1 MKKKCTLLQSFGLVL
16 FSTVL
21 LLQTN
26 DNVLADDIVSTKED
40 NTDYNSNSSP
50 NTLDTSIEAAK
61 QNGII
66 LVETK
71 EQVFQDETLAEQDT
85 QKQIN
90 TINQAVESAKIE
102 EQTYNQEVQNYQTYL
117 EDKSKYEQDSIKYE
131 NYLKEIAAYQENYQ
145 QYEADKKLYDETL
158 VANKEK
164 QDTYQSEL
172 KTYEEASRT
181 YEDNLQAYE
190 NGQLTNE
197 ALQKQYEEAK
207 QKYEQD
213 LLAYQNLKK
222 NYDQAQLDDLEA
234 EKRYQ
239 QALEIYQNQQKTYIL
254 AKARYEEEMLEAQ
267 GKLGQTGYLT
277 EVLAQNLIFRSEPNT
292 TQTFTGKYISPE
304 QLALLSK
311 HTNNW
316 FDPGTV
322 NFPISTKTVTTKGQ
336 WNAAYMKIG
345 DSVQVDY
352 SGLENSSFS
361 GHKLARVRYTYTLL
375 NSTHY
380 DESVILQAIDDPTVT
395 AYVHIYNK
403 DDRTTGSF
411 EIEMKVQFF
420 DNEGMEI
427 IPNDKQYAL
436 TSFAS
441 INSLN
446 GSGEYV
452 AGYNGILFPITGS
465 TITIKDGRAMNFS
478 STPQE
483 SLASGWD
490 SNTSPDAYIGAI
502 VGKSTETIRFNFGNS
517 NGFAYWFAF
526 NSDVKAKGILGP
538 EPIAPIKPIREVINI
553 PSEPV
558 RPTEPLVPN
567 YQILSKP
574 IPPVKPSEPKLIS
587 VSLPLEPVKPK
598 EVKNPREPLVV
609 KKPSS
614 PKPMVVF
621 YHRSIYRPPTKRPS
635 RSSKPVAA
643 IKTLPARA
651 IPPVTTYP
659 VNQPRIRSN
668 PEPKSPTV
676 SYYPTYRPSIVNKAS
691 KTSPKIKTWVHASTP
706 SLMEKE
712 LKDKQAKLDINDYFQ
727 KNLNI
732 DTRANSASTLDYIDF
747 LAKKLG
753 EKHKGDQAKINRDL
767 AIMLAY
773 SSYSTDKL
781 QKLLNNFVEPYEH
794 DNKNKIT
801 LVIDANHRDSTAQID
816 FAHTM
821 TTLASLEQQ
830 DNHLNNMT
838 KGIFSLHNPLYYVA
852 LVTKGGKVGAALS
865 GFDLVKALAGQYNK
879 ETILQLNSFVGDI
892 YTYNSIKDVHSD
904 MDAVILSSHPDY
916 KNLPLAERIK
926 AYYGQS
932 DLNEKRQKLFLESY
946 DKNTKKAGEKAAL
959 DMIEASLTMGGVI
972 ALGYALLN
980 KRKPKDI
987 AQNLA
992 ITDNVAL
999 GGTFDRWRQKPFEAV
1014 KDISSIY
1021 IEKAVNKVKA
1031 IVSPIVKI
1039 GKNVVKTIKDTAN
1052 SLVKT
1057 GKNILKSGKK
1067 QFNKFIEF
1075 ISPKKKVS
1083 TSKPAKKSPAKV
1095 SKSFSKIGRNIT
1107 RPITGMLQKLTGN
1120 SKVSPKP
1127 KASAKPKASPKPKT
1141 TAKLKASPKPKPTAK
1156 RKASP
1161 KPKPTAKPKARPKP
1175 KASAKPKASPK
1186 PKPTAKPK
1194 ARPKPKASAKP
1205 KASPKPKVATKP
1217 KARPKQNPKSKG
1229 KRR

>member
-1 MKKKCTLLQSFGLVL
+1 MKKKSTLLQSFRLVL

-26 DNVLADDIVSTKED
+26 NNVLADDIVSTKED

-71 EQVFQDETLAEQDT
+71 EQVFQDEPLAEQDT

-254 AKARYEEEMLEAQ
+254 AKARYDEEMLEAQ

-609 KKPSS
+609 KKPIS

-621 YHRSIYRPPTKRPS
+621 YHRSIYRPRTKLLLHS
-635 RSSKPVAA
+635 NKPVAA
-643 IKTLPARA
+643 IKTLPVRA

-668 PEPKSPTV
+668 PEPKSPIV
-676 SYYPTYRPSIVNKAS
+676 SHYPTYRPSIVNKAS
-691 KTSPKIKTWVHASTP
+691 KTSPKIKPWVHASTP

-781 QKLLNNFVEPYEH
+781 QKLLNNFVEPYDHKKKEKVTEIIFLNH
-794 DNKNKIT
+794 DDP
-801 LVIDANHRDSTAQID
+801 LSTID

-838 KGIFSLHNPLYYVA
+838 KGIFSLKHPQYLWLLA
-852 LVTKGGKVGAALS
+852 KSGKLGETLVQYDLGKA
-865 GFDLVKALAGQYNK
+865 FAGQYNK

-992 ITDNVAL
+992 ITDKVAL

-1083 TSKPAKKSPAKV
+1083 TSKPAKKFPPKV

-1107 RPITGMLQKLTGN
+1107 RPITGILQKLTGN
-1120 SKVSPKP
+1120 LKVSPKP

-1141 TAKLKASPKPKPTAK
+1141 TAKLKARPKPNPTAK

-1175 KASAKPKASPK
+1175 KTTAKRKASAKPKL
-1186 PKPTAKPK
+1186 TAKPK
-1194 ARPKPKASAKP
+1194 ARPKP
-1205 KASPKPKVATKP
+1205 
-1217 KARPKQNPKSKG
+1217 NPKSKG

>member
-1 MKKKCTLLQSFGLVL
+1 
-16 FSTVL
+16 
-21 LLQTN
+21 
-26 DNVLADDIVSTKED
+26 
-40 NTDYNSNSSP
+40 
-50 NTLDTSIEAAK
+50 
-61 QNGII
+61 
-66 LVETK
+66 
-71 EQVFQDETLAEQDT
+71 
-85 QKQIN
+85 
-90 TINQAVESAKIE
+90 
-102 EQTYNQEVQNYQTYL
+102 
-117 EDKSKYEQDSIKYE
+117 
-131 NYLKEIAAYQENYQ
+131 
-145 QYEADKKLYDETL
+145 
-158 VANKEK
+158 
-164 QDTYQSEL
+164 
-172 KTYEEASRT
+172 
-181 YEDNLQAYE
+181 
-190 NGQLTNE
+190 
-197 ALQKQYEEAK
+197 
-207 QKYEQD
+207 
-213 LLAYQNLKK
+213 
-222 NYDQAQLDDLEA
+222 
-234 EKRYQ
+234 
-239 QALEIYQNQQKTYIL
+239 
-254 AKARYEEEMLEAQ
+254 MLEAQ

-403 DDRTTGSF
+403 DNRTTGSF

-609 KKPSS
+609 KKPNS

-635 RSSKPVAA
+635 SSSKPVAA

-651 IPPVTTYP
+651 TPPVTTYP
-659 VNQPRIRSN
+659 VNQPRIHSN
-668 PEPKSPTV
+668 PEPTSPIV
-676 SYYPTYRPSIVNKAS
+676 SHYPTYQPSVVNKAS
-691 KTSPKIKTWVHASTP
+691 KTSPKIKPWVHASTP

-781 QKLLNNFVEPYEH
+781 QKLLNNFVEPYDHE
-794 DNKNKIT
+794 NKEKAVE
-801 LVIDANHRDSTAQID
+801 VILKNHSYLSAQID

-830 DNHLNNMT
+830 DNHLNNLT
-838 KGIFSLHNPLYYVA
+838 KGIFSLQHPQYLWLLAKSGKLGEA
-852 LVTKGGKVGAALS
+852 LVQY
-865 GFDLVKALAGQYNK
+865 DLGKALAGHNNK

-892 YTYNSIKDVHSD
+892 YTYNSIKDVNSD

-946 DKNTKKAGEKAAL
+946 DKNTKKAGKKAAL
-959 DMIEASLTMGGVI
+959 DMIEASLTMGGVL

-992 ITDNVAL
+992 ITDKVAL
-999 GGTFDRWRQKPFEAV
+999 GGTFDRWRKKPFEAV

-1067 QFNKFIEF
+1067 QFNKFMEF

-1083 TSKPAKKSPAKV
+1083 TSKPAKKSPTKV

-1107 RPITGMLQKLTGN
+1107 RPITGILQKLTGN
-1120 SKVSPKP
+1120 PKVSPKPRASAKPKASPKPKTTAKRKASPKP
-1127 KASAKPKASPKPKT
+1127 KASAKPKASPKPKM
-1141 TAKLKASPKPKPTAK
+1141 TAKRKASPKPKPTAK

-1161 KPKPTAKPKARPKP
+1161 KPKTTAKPKAK
-1175 KASAKPKASPK
+1175 
-1186 PKPTAKPK
+1186 
-1194 ARPKPKASAKP
+1194 
-1205 KASPKPKVATKP
+1205 PKPKVATKP
-1217 KARPKQNPKSKG
+1217 KARPKPNPKSKG